1 MLHIPHGQQSAQA
14 AYDNILKLQFKA
26 KYMKETNLNN
36 TLNYYFE
43 EINIK
48 HIALHMIYKF
58 EIQMHRKYS
67 LFDA

>member
-1 MLHIPHGQQSAQA
+1 
-14 AYDNILKLQFKA
+14 
-26 KYMKETNLNN
+26 MKETNLNN

-67 LFDA
+67 LFDAWFDLTKKIWYSW